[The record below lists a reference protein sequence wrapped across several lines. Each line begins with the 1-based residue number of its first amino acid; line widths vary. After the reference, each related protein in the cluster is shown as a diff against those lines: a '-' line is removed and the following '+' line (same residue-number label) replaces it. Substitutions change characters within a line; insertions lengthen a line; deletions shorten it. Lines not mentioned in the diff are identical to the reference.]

1 MQSTIEDFGL
11 ELQRQIDVANEKEF
25 YLSSEV
31 NVDTYV
37 DILRAIAGL
46 EIRESAVNAYEGLLS
61 LVMLFKNIEKLFVPS
76 EQEVLEGLNKNELLA
91 KISEIAGVS
100 DSDVR
105 TMISALLSEMDK
117 EELMFVV
124 FADSAKEYEASLL
137 SFFASLG
144 EYVRQKGFS
153 SDNFNFQ
160 QAQYDAIGLAEKTDG
175 FKSAKMPLENENFMK
190 VVNEVFVSYDNLFF

>member
-11 ELQRQIDVANEKEF
+11 ELQRQIDAANEKEL

-37 DILRAIAGL
+37 NILRTIPNL

-61 LVMLFKNIEKLFVPS
+61 VVMLFKNLEKLFVPS
-76 EQEVLEGLNKNELLA
+76 EQEVLEGLDKDNLLV

-124 FADSAKEYEASLL
+124 FADTTKEYEEKMLRL
-137 SFFASLG
+137 FGDLG
-144 EYVRQKGFS
+144 AYARSDFS
-153 SDNFNFQ
+153 RENYDNIANDLTAIMLKQ
-160 QAQYDAIGLAEKTDG
+160 QMISE
-175 FKSAKMPLENENFMK
+175 AKMPLENENFMK
-190 VVNEVFVSYDNLFF
+190 VANEVIVSYDNLFF